1 MGIFNW
7 YHEPPRKR
15 ADKSQ
20 PPRTLPPKTK
30 GVMQIGGLPEAA
42 GQRLSTQAA
51 RQGTPEHLWTSNLS
65 VNELLLTRQC
75 GFVPLGQVMGTS
87 VFQIGMQ
94 VRDGAW
100 RDSFWKGESVGY
112 ELDILTNGF
121 LKARNLALGRLKQEA
136 ELLGATGVLGVQIT
150 HRKTEWGTGLLEFSV
165 IGTAIRET
173 HLSRPPSTPASK
185 PQLFLS
191 ELSGQEYWQL
201 RQAGFR
207 PVGIAIGYC
216 VYCQLSN
223 ADTQN
228 TMGGGWFNRNNWRNV
243 ELTDFTSGLYSAR
256 SLAMTRMEEDALA
269 VEAQGI
275 VSVNATTQIEVMQAE
290 TTGNSSSNSNRNNLY
305 YVQKMIYHFSAIG
318 TAIQSF
324 PIPEAQST
332 PTLTVSLGSKI

>member
-7 YHEPPRKR
+7 YHEPPKQRV
-15 ADKSQ
+15 DKSQ
-20 PPRTLPPKTK
+20 APRTLPSKAK
-30 GVMQIGGLPEAA
+30 GPLQTGGLPEAA
-42 GQRLSTQAA
+42 SQRLSTQAA
-51 RQGTPEHLWTSNLS
+51 RQGTPEHLWTGNLS

-87 VFQIGMQ
+87 VFQIGTQ

-100 RDSFWKGESVGY
+100 KNSFWKGESVGY

-121 LKARNLALGRLKQEA
+121 LQARSLALGRLEQEA
-136 ELLGATGVLGVQIT
+136 ELLGATGVIGVQIT
-150 HRKTEWGTGLLEFSV
+150 QRKTEWETGLLEFSV

-173 HLSRPPSTPASK
+173 HLSQAPSTPAGN

-223 ADTQN
+223 ATTQN
-228 TMGGGWFNRNNWRNV
+228 IMGGGWFNRNNWRNV
-243 ELTDFTSGLYSAR
+243 ELTDFTEGLYAAR
-256 SLAMTRMEEDALA
+256 SLTMRRMEDDALA
-269 VEAQGI
+269 VEAEGI
-275 VSVNATTQIEVMQAE
+275 VSVNVSTQIEVMETE
-290 TTGNSSSNSNRNNLY
+290 TTNNAGSNSDRNY
-305 YVQKMIYHFSAIG
+305 RYHVQKMLCHFSAIG
-318 TAIQSF
+318 TAIESF
-324 PIPEAQST
+324 AIPEAQST
-332 PTLTVSLGSKI
+332 PGLTVSLGSKI